1 MQTSNLLTLLTRLFA
16 GFLLTIISAVYVIRG
31 EYVPAVLFGLIAAL
45 FIALALSLLHKIRGD
60 AHTAPPPSPEEK
72 P

>member
-16 GFLLTIISAVYVIRG
+16 GFLLTILSAVYVIRG
-31 EYVPAVLFGLIAAL
+31 EYIPAVLFGLIAAL
-45 FIALALSLLHKIRGD
+45 LIALALSLLRNMHGD
-60 AHTAPPPSPEEK
+60 VSASPPPEEK